1 MTTTVKSD
9 ILISMDYTDFVIAGY
24 KRFNA
29 EPDWRLGQSF
39 FNVLREVRPDLAERV
54 RGTKVDPFYVD
65 DKVTDFLNFVGS
77 RWEENGT

>member
-9 ILISMDYTDFVIAGY
+9 ILMSMDYTDFVIAGY

-29 EPDWRLGQSF
+29 ESDWRLGQSF